1 MKSPTAL
8 SASSGYHIWSWV
20 KLASHPRGAH
30 GGERMSGNPENEE
43 LIRALRLT
51 ALVALRG
58 MKQREQVEL
67 LDKAGY
73 VQKEI
78 AQLLSTTPKA
88 ISVRLAEIRKERKA
102 KIK

>member
-1 MKSPTAL
+1 
-8 SASSGYHIWSWV
+8 
-20 KLASHPRGAH
+20 
-30 GGERMSGNPENEE
+30 MSGNPENEE